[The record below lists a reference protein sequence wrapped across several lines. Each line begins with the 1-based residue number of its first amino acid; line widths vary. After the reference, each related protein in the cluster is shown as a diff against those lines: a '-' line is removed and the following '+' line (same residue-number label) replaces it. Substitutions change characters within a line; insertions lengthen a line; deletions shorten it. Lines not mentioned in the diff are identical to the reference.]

1 MAKQN
6 NNVKRK
12 IWVDTTAVIV
22 LALLLTPLHSWLYG
36 TSLLNMSEKS
46 SAAASSLT
54 YDIQR
59 QQTAPVHSDEIA
71 LVDISDIIG
80 PTARVEIADLLD
92 AIYAMDPKL
101 IGVDVF
107 FPESHSSYDPIAVEI
122 DSILDAT
129 AHRIADKTVFVCQL
143 DSFDSELKEYR
154 HINHSFFINNQTPDD
169 SVHLAEGYA
178 NLLQNSSGRDISNY
192 TIRQKAEGKYVW
204 SFAAQL
210 VANYIDESKEDLDRK
225 PIIRFEPT
233 DFFCMT
239 PDQLEP
245 DSIRNRIVLVGD
257 MRDRGDSHLTP
268 LGMMQGMEVHAY
280 AVQTILHFD
289 DLAGAPYWLLVL
301 ICLVVCFLYTFVLFY
316 IDFKLDVDSNNLLK
330 FAIKQGMFTL
340 ATTYLIDIILQYI
353 AYVSFTVF
361 DTTLGLHAL
370 LPDLIKLVAFTKV
383 TYSILVPLLYKW
395 FGWKWLKYSFL
406 LPIPPAQPTTQTPYP
421 PIKTTKKD
429 EK

>member
-1 MAKQN
+1 MTKGKDNRQ
-6 NNVKRK
+6 RK
-12 IWVDTTAVIV
+12 IWVDTLAVIV
-22 LALLLTPLHSWLYG
+22 LAMLLMPLHSWLYG

-46 SAAASSLT
+46 NAAASSLS

-59 QQTAPVHSDEIA
+59 RQTAPVHSNEIA

-107 FPESHSSYDPIAVEI
+107 FPESRQSSNPIAVEI
-122 DSILDAT
+122 DSILEET
-129 AHRIADKTVFVCQL
+129 VHRISDKTVFVCQL
-143 DSFDSELKEYR
+143 DSFDSGQNEYR
-154 HINHSFFINNQTPDD
+154 HINHSFFITDQEPDD
-169 SVHLAEGYA
+169 SVQLSEGYA

-204 SFAAQL
+204 SFAAQI
-210 VANYIDESKEDLDRK
+210 VSDYIDETEDLDRN

-233 DFFCMT
+233 DFFCMSAEEL
-239 PDQLEP
+239 DP
-245 DSIRNRIVLVGD
+245 DSIRDRIVLVGD

-268 LGMMQGMEVHAY
+268 LGMMQGMEIHAY
-280 AVQTILHFD
+280 AVQTILHFE
-289 DLAGAPYWLLVL
+289 DLASAPVWLLVL
-301 ICLVVCFLYTFVLFY
+301 ICLVVCFFYTFVLFF
-316 IDFKLDVDSNNLLK
+316 IDFKLDVNSNNLLK

-340 ATTYLIDIILQYI
+340 ATTYLINTTLQYI
-353 AYVSFTVF
+353 AYLSFTVF

-383 TYSILVPLLYKW
+383 TYSILVPLLYKR

-406 LPIPPAQPTTQTPYP
+406 LPTPPAQPTPQTPYP

>member
-1 MAKQN
+1 MAKGKN
-6 NNVKRK
+6 NIKRK

-22 LALLLTPLHSWLYG
+22 LALLLMPLHSWLYG

-46 SAAASSLT
+46 SAAASSLS

-59 QQTAPVHSDEIA
+59 LQTPPVHSDEIA

-80 PTARVEIADLLD
+80 PTARVEIADLLG

-107 FPESHSSYDPIAVEI
+107 FPESHTSYNPIADEI

-129 AHRIADKTVFVCQL
+129 AHRIADKAVFVCQL
-143 DSFDSELKEYR
+143 DSFDSDLKEYR
-154 HINHSFFINNQTPDD
+154 HINHSFFINSQQSDD
-169 SVHLAEGYA
+169 TIQLSEGYA
-178 NLLQNSSGRDISNY
+178 NLLQNSSGNDICNY
-192 TIRQKAEGKYVW
+192 TIRQKADGKYVW
-204 SFAAQL
+204 SFAAKI
-210 VANYIDESKEDLDRK
+210 VADYIDETEDLDRK

-233 DFFCMT
+233 DFLCMT

-245 DSIRNRIVLVGD
+245 DSIRDRIVLVGD

-280 AVQTILHFD
+280 SVQTILHYN
-289 DLAGAPYWLLVL
+289 DLAGAPYWLLAL
-301 ICLVVCFLYTFVLFY
+301 ICLVVCFLYTYVLFF
-316 IDFKLDVDSNNLLK
+316 IDFKLDVHSNNLLK
-330 FAIKQGMFTL
+330 FAIRQGMFTL
-340 ATTYLIDIILQYI
+340 ATTYLINIVLQYI

-383 TYSILVPLLYKW
+383 TYSILVPLLHKR
-395 FGWKWLKYSFL
+395 FGWKWLNHSFL
-406 LPIPPAQPTTQTPYP
+406 LPTPPTKQTPQTTYP
-421 PIKTTKKD
+421 HTKTTKKD